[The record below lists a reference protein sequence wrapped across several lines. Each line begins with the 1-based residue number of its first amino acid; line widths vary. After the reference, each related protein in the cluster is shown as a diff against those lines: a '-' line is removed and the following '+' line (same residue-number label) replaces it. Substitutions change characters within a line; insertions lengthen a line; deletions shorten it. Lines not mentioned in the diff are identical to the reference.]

1 MKIDFP
7 VVHKNNNFFSVIQ
20 PLYSYYQ
27 IWNSQNSFR
36 RKNMLILKIL
46 YAFYKMYRKD
56 YLL

>member
-36 RKNMLILKIL
+36 RKKYAYIKNIICIL
-46 YAFYKMYRKD
+46 
-56 YLL
+56 